1 MHQMSDEEKRDLG
14 QKIKSV
20 RKQKGLS
27 QEQLADLVGY
37 KVGTISKY
45 EQGYRIPDIGM
56 LQRIAAALECNLSEL
71 AGASNEVIEEPIRP
85 EWAVDSY
92 IAWLRGVHIMLETPN
107 YEDTDGKEKAAII
120 VYIDGVPFDIAD
132 SINDIMLMG
141 KEHFKLLAKQFGKS
155 ITGYSL

>member
-1 MHQMSDEEKRDLG
+1 MRQMTDEEKRDLG
-14 QKIKSV
+14 QKIKSA

-56 LQRIAAALECNLSEL
+56 IKRIAAALECSLAEL
-71 AGASNEVIEEPIRP
+71 AGTTDEVINETIRFEEAI
-85 EWAVDSY
+85 ESY
-92 IAWLRGVHIMLETPN
+92 IAWLRGVHIMLTTPY
-107 YEDTDGKEKAAII
+107 YEDDDRKEKHAII
-120 VYIDGVPFDIAD
+120 VDIDGVPLDIAD
-132 SINDIMLMG
+132 KIDDIMQMG

-155 ITGYSL
+155 IFEN